1 MCLQSQNIVVV
12 VQRCWKWKVTW
23 PISVIGAAI
32 ETKTQKLPGSLEST
46 TAQAGT
52 FWGVG
57 TSSRNWMVPVAWM
70 QVKGWAAGF
79 LRSYAC
85 IPNQTR
91 LADKKKNSFVLVF
104 GMSTSRS
111 ELYYK
116 APHRWSTIAIC
127 MWVNIPCAVF
137 FREGQWPYHGQDLLS
152 EAASSLS
159 ACPWSTRPLICHLDS
174 IFMPRCFQLCE
185 PLEWG
190 RAWVC
195 VRWKLVDR

>member
-1 MCLQSQNIVVV
+1 MKGYLTNQCHRCCDRNQN
-12 VQRCWKWKVTW
+12 
-23 PISVIGAAI
+23 P
-32 ETKTQKLPGSLEST
+32 ETPWIFGKYHCP
-46 TAQAGT
+46 
-52 FWGVG
+52 
-57 TSSRNWMVPVAWM
+57 SRD
-70 QVKGWAAGF
+70 F
-79 LRSYAC
+79 LRGWNILQELNGSCGVNAGKGVSRRISPQLCLHTKSDEAC
-85 IPNQTR
+85 WQ
-91 LADKKKNSFVLVF
+91 KKKNSFVLVF